1 MMAWELRGLILSYAT
16 HVAAFWIILP
26 SIILQARERH
36 RTMWC
41 HTGGT
46 TDSQATA
53 HARPFSLLAHSLCLQ
68 YAVLE

>member
-36 RTMWC
+36 RTKWG
-41 HTGGT
+41 HIGGT
-46 TDSQATA
+46 
-53 HARPFSLLAHSLCLQ
+53 AHSKATVGATPSSL
-68 YAVLE
+68 